1 MSATSNGRPARSP
14 TPEGAP
20 VPGKRSAGRNL
31 PVAIASGVLL
41 AAIFLGTLFV
51 SITGFLVFWAVLVV
65 IALFE
70 LDKAFRTQDLRPAL
84 PVAVG
89 AGLVLVFGAYY
100 GGPAAQSFGLVL
112 LLLGAMAWT
121 LVDTRR
127 DHVAASIGATVLM
140 GLWVPFLASFVGR
153 LLTRP
158 DGIWYVMAAV
168 ALTVSGDIGAY
179 GFGSAFGK
187 HKMAPSI
194 SPAKTW
200 EGFGGGLLTVLVVA
214 ALIMSRVPGFDL
226 ALALVFGVGAFLGG
240 TAGDLAE
247 SMVKRD
253 LGVKDLG
260 GIVPGHGG
268 IMDRADAVLFA
279 LPVAHAILTLFGR

>member
-1 MSATSNGRPARSP
+1 
-14 TPEGAP
+14 
-20 VPGKRSAGRNL
+20 
-31 PVAIASGVLL
+31 VAIASGVLL

-70 LDKAFRTQDLRPAL
+70 LDKAFRTQYLRPAL